1 MSKTSF
7 IDERGQ
13 HRITFH
19 RDEAGAVTHL
29 TVDPG
34 AALETAGIGVGLEA
48 DAQSVIEGGAAARDG
63 RIKVGDR
70 LRGIESEGGEVV
82 EFRGKSPEEV
92 AGLIR
97 GPAGTKVRVV
107 VVPKGQDGREVV
119 ELTRAAAGYGVVAH
133 RVKTRT
139 PVTIDPAAFDPLVG
153 RYRLAPTFIL
163 TFSRREDRFYTQ
175 ATGQPKVEMFP
186 ESPTE
191 FFLKVVNAQ
200 LTFVK
205 DATGHVTHV
214 ILHQGG
220 RDQKAER
227 MEGEAVEKD
236 KNPEK
241 PRKAEPPAREPEDQT

>member
-1 MSKTSF
+1 MSWGTNTTTSF

-19 RDEAGAVTHL
+19 RDEAGAVTQL

-48 DAQSVIEGGAAARDG
+48 DAQSGDLVVNRVIEGGAAARDG

-107 VVPKGQDGREVV
+107 VVPKKQ
-119 ELTRAAAGYGVVAH
+119 
-133 RVKTRT
+133 
-139 PVTIDPAAFDPLVG
+139 
-153 RYRLAPTFIL
+153 
-163 TFSRREDRFYTQ
+163 SS
-175 ATGQPKVEMFP
+175 TG
-186 ESPTE
+186 
-191 FFLKVVNAQ
+191 
-200 LTFVK
+200 
-205 DATGHVTHV
+205 
-214 ILHQGG
+214 
-220 RDQKAER
+220 
-227 MEGEAVEKD
+227 
-236 KNPEK
+236 
-241 PRKAEPPAREPEDQT
+241 

>member
-1 MSKTSF
+1 M
-7 IDERGQ
+7 
-13 HRITFH
+13 
-19 RDEAGAVTHL
+19 
-29 TVDPG
+29 
-34 AALETAGIGVGLEA
+34 
-48 DAQSVIEGGAAARDG
+48 
-63 RIKVGDR
+63 
-70 LRGIESEGGEVV
+70 
-82 EFRGKSPEEV
+82 
-92 AGLIR
+92 
-97 GPAGTKVRVV
+97 
-107 VVPKGQDGREVV
+107 
-119 ELTRAAAGYGVVAH
+119 
-133 RVKTRT
+133 
-139 PVTIDPAAFDPLVG
+139 TIDPAAFDPLVG

-163 TFSRREDRFYTQ
+163 TFSRRGDRFYTQ

-241 PRKAEPPAREPEDQT
+241 PRKAEPPAREPEDQTLEPRGQPGRVGSEIVLNFLPRPACVGLFGSYAQLGCFRSVSRTRGVGPSAHQQARGPEVVRHGRSLSRSRAFRAEHEIGASGNARPSPRGTALWPGPCSTSR

>member
-1 MSKTSF
+1 LVSWGANTTTSF

-34 AALETAGIGVGLEA
+34 AALETARIGVGLEA
-48 DAQSVIEGGAAARDG
+48 DAQSGDLVVNRVIEGGAAARDG

-70 LRGIESEGGEVV
+70 LRGIESEGGEGG

-153 RYRLAPTFIL
+153 RYRLAPTFRVRRG
-163 TFSRREDRFYTQ
+163 RRETVATKGTRRFL
-175 ATGQPKVEMFP
+175 G
-186 ESPTE
+186 
-191 FFLKVVNAQ
+191 
-200 LTFVK
+200 
-205 DATGHVTHV
+205 
-214 ILHQGG
+214 
-220 RDQKAER
+220 
-227 MEGEAVEKD
+227 
-236 KNPEK
+236 
-241 PRKAEPPAREPEDQT
+241 PRPRRWLRTLLDPR